1 MVSSIRW
8 GGAAVTRRELLAGI
22 AAAAVIAWSPVLSAE
37 LPAGVQAKL
46 IANVDAYAARM
57 SQVALQIWSA
67 PEVGYQEKKTTA
79 LLQSELRNAGFRIDA
94 GVAEIPT
101 AFVARAG
108 SNDGPVI
115 AILAEMDSLPGLSN
129 EAVPERKPI
138 AGVELGHACGH
149 NLFGSASVAA
159 AIAVKKWLEQTGT
172 KGQIRLYGTPAEEGG
187 GGKSY
192 MVKAGLFKDVDVTL
206 YWHPG
211 DANNASQDRNLA
223 NISAKF
229 RFHGIAAHAAAAPDR
244 GRSALDAVE
253 AMDFMVN
260 YMREHVPQEARIHY
274 IITNG
279 GSAPN
284 IVPEFAEVYYV
295 VRHPDPRIAS
305 DIFDRVKKAAEGAA
319 LGTGTTMDYELIGG
333 DYSILPNDVLGRVM
347 DSNLHR
353 VGTPQWN
360 AQEIAFA
367 ETLQKTLGPG
377 DLPPVSS
384 AQTIRKYRVNGQ
396 KYSSTDSGDV
406 SWVTPLATLN
416 TATWV
421 PGTPA
426 HSWQATAAGGMSI
439 GIKGAVVAAKTLAL
453 TAAQLYQ
460 SPETIA
466 AAKAEFNRSRGPN
479 FTYKPLIGDRKPPL
493 DYRKNSTAPVVAAD

>member
-1 MVSSIRW
+1 M
-8 GGAAVTRRELLAGI
+8 TRRELLAGI
-22 AAAAVIAWSPVLSAE
+22 AAVAVIAWSPVLAAE
-37 LPAGVQAKL
+37 LSAVNQSKL
-46 IANVDAYAARM
+46 IASVDAYSGRM
-57 SQVALQIWSA
+57 SQVALQIWAA
-67 PEVGYQEKKTTA
+67 PELGYQEKKTSA
-79 LLQSELRNAGFRIDA
+79 LLQSELRNAGFKVET
-94 GVAEIPT
+94 GVAEMPT

-115 AILAEMDSLPGLSN
+115 AILAEMDSLPGLSQ

-138 AGVELGHACGH
+138 AGVDSGHACGH
-149 NLFGSASVAA
+149 NLFGSGSVAA
-159 AIAVKKWLEQTGT
+159 AIAVKKWLEETGT
-172 KGQIRLYGTPAEEGG
+172 KGQIRVYGTPAEEGG

-253 AMDFMVN
+253 AMDFMTN
-260 YMREHVPQEARIHY
+260 YMREHVPSDARIHY

-279 GSAPN
+279 GAAPN

-295 VRHPDPRIAS
+295 VRHPDPRVAAE
-305 DIFDRVKKAAEGAA
+305 IFDRVKKAAEGAA
-319 LGTGTTMDYELIGG
+319 LGTGTKMDYELIGG

-347 DSNLHR
+347 DSNLHK

-360 AQEIAFA
+360 AQEVAFA
-367 ETLQKTLGPG
+367 ERLQKTLGPG
-377 DLPPVSS
+377 DLPAISS

-396 KYSSTDSGDV
+396 KFSSTDSGDV

-460 SPETIA
+460 SPDTII
-466 AAKAEFNRSRGPN
+466 AAKAEFDKSRGPN

-493 DYRKNSTAPVVAAD
+493 DYRKNSAGTAIASD

>member
-1 MVSSIRW
+1 M
-8 GGAAVTRRELLAGI
+8 TRRELLAGI
-22 AAAAVIAWSPVLSAE
+22 AAVAVIAWSPVLAAE
-37 LPAGVQAKL
+37 LSAVNQSKL
-46 IANVDAYAARM
+46 IASVDAYSGRM
-57 SQVALQIWSA
+57 SQVALQIWAA
-67 PEVGYQEKKTTA
+67 PELGYQEKKTSA
-79 LLQSELRNAGFRIDA
+79 LLQSELRNAGFKVET

-115 AILAEMDSLPGLSN
+115 AILAEMDSLPGLSQ

-138 AGVELGHACGH
+138 AGVDFGHACGH
-149 NLFGSASVAA
+149 NLFGSGSVAA
-159 AIAVKKWLEQTGT
+159 AIAVKKWLEETGT
-172 KGQIRLYGTPAEEGG
+172 KGQIRVYGTPAEEGG

-253 AMDFMVN
+253 AMDFMTN
-260 YMREHVPQEARIHY
+260 YMREHVPSDARIHY

-279 GSAPN
+279 GAAPN

-295 VRHPDPRIAS
+295 VRHPDPRIAA

-319 LGTGTTMDYELIGG
+319 LGTGTKMDYELIGG
-333 DYSILPNDVLGRVM
+333 DYSILPNDVLGRLV
-347 DSNLHR
+347 DANLHR
-353 VGTPQWN
+353 VGAPQWN

-367 ETLQKTLGPG
+367 ENLQKTLGPG
-377 DLPPVSS
+377 DLPAISS

-396 KYSSTDSGDV
+396 KFSSTDSGDV

-460 SPETIA
+460 SPDTII
-466 AAKAEFNRSRGPN
+466 AAKAEFDKSRGPN

-493 DYRKNSTAPVVAAD
+493 DYRKNSAGTAVASD